1 MLRPGRPLDSAM
13 DSTVMGDD
21 LPHDSRSNEMKD
33 EIPQRLRR
41 SEAERIPEPEKR
53 TYSGRQRSQ
62 AVQDW
67 MEKSPL
73 VTRMEDLAGPG
84 VGAEVPPIWPTE
96 QPGIRTEA
104 EVQPGLELRAAGPQ
118 TLPMD
123 NPWADRAADDIW
135 EELQDEIMIDTE
147 LPPSEAEPR
156 RKPKRVDYLDHED

>member
-1 MLRPGRPLDSAM
+1 MDSDM

-62 AVQDW
+62 AFQDW
-67 MEKSPL
+67 MKKSPL
-73 VTRMEDLAGPG
+73 VTRMEDLARPG

-96 QPGIRTEA
+96 QPWIRTEA
-104 EVQPGLELRAAGPQ
+104 EVQPGPEFRVAVPLR
-118 TLPMD
+118 LPTEH
-123 NPWADRAADDIW
+123 PWINRAAD
-135 EELQDEIMIDTE
+135 EF
-147 LPPSEAEPR
+147 
-156 RKPKRVDYLDHED
+156 